1 MVREMWS
8 LVLGGMFGEWG
19 NLVSE
24 GFFFIYTFFKMDSV
38 STQKKKKKSPVL

>member
-1 MVREMWS
+1 MVRETWS

-24 GFFFIYTFFKMDSV
+24 DFFFYIYFF
-38 STQKKKKKSPVL
+38 